1 MKQLII
7 FGLLLI
13 TTTAFGQEVF
23 TARGMSAIKSA
34 KPYHRIVA
42 REKARIRAE
51 RELLGTIKSLKIDA
65 NTKMV
70 ETMHTSE
77 YKETIVRQIRGVL
90 KGAKITEEKVKGDVS
105 YVTLQIT
112 KSDVR
117 KALLLRPFP
126 NQPVSIRNPY
136 VIPGKNF
143 SPQEK
148 LEKCR
153 GSVRTQV
160 TDSVGDMPIV
170 DLSKAEGETS
180 PTPIEQPADAKWK
193 GLIVDGRGIELEEAF
208 WPRILAEDGSVVYGN
223 YDATSDFLQDK
234 GPVKYVNSLAAA
246 NNSERVSSPVLSI
259 KALKTA
265 GKYKADLVISKADA
279 EKIRNAEAASK
290 FLQTFKVVVVID

>member
-1 MKQLII
+1 MKQLILVS
-7 FGLLLI
+7 LLLI
-13 TTTAFGQEVF
+13 STTAFCQEVF

-70 ETMHTSE
+70 ETMQTSE

-90 KGAKITEEKVKGDVS
+90 KGAKITEEKVKGDIS
-105 YVTLQIT
+105 YVTLQIS

-126 NQPVSIRNPY
+126 NEPISIRNPY

-153 GSVRTQV
+153 GAVKTLV
-160 TDSVGDMPIV
+160 TDTVGDMSAV
-170 DLSKAEGETS
+170 TVNKTEGST
-180 PTPIEQPADAKWK
+180 PTAVEQPADAKWK

-208 WPRILAEDGSVVYGN
+208 WPRILSEDGSVVYGN
-223 YDATSDFLQDK
+223 YDATSDFLQDR
-234 GPVKYVNSLAAA
+234 GPVKYVSSLAAA
-246 NNSERVSSPVLSI
+246 NNSERISSPVLSI

-265 GKYKADLVISKADA
+265 GQYKADLVISEDDA
-279 EKIRNAEAASK
+279 KKILTAEEGSK